1 MPIEIWL
8 AFVLTATVILFIP
21 GPTIIYVVGQSLAH
35 GRKASL
41 PLSIGVISGDAICIT
56 LSLIGLSTI
65 LSLFSAVFIGVKYFG
80 AAYLVYLGLKMI
92 FENGH
97 LNFNKEKVTS
107 YNSRV
112 LFRDVFFVNALNPKG
127 IIFYSA
133 FMPQF
138 VNSENNIFLQLAI
151 LASTFLCLALLN
163 VVFIS
168 LLASKASEFF
178 KSIKF
183 VKAFNV
189 TGGLSLIWAG
199 IYSTTLERR

>member
-1 MPIEIWL
+1 MSIEIWL
-8 AFVLTATVILFIP
+8 TFVLTATIILFIP
-21 GPTIIYVVGQSLAH
+21 GPTIIYIVGQSLTH
-35 GRKASL
+35 GRKASM
-41 PLSIGVISGDAICIT
+41 PLSIGVLSADAICIT

-65 LSLFSAVFIGVKYFG
+65 LSLFSAAFITVKYFG

-97 LNFNKEKVTS
+97 LRSHESKTNC

-112 LFRDVFFVNALNPKG
+112 LFRDVFLVNALNPKG

-138 VNSENNIFLQLAI
+138 VTAEHNLLLQLAV
-151 LASTFLCLALLN
+151 LAATFLCLALLN
-163 VVFIS
+163 VVCVT
-168 LLASKASEFF
+168 LLASRASELF
-178 KSIKF
+178 KSLSF

-189 TGGLSLIWAG
+189 TGGLGLICAG

>member
-1 MPIEIWL
+1 MSIEIWFT
-8 AFVLTATVILFIP
+8 FVLTAIVILFIP

-35 GRKASL
+35 GRKASI
-41 PLSIGVISGDAICIT
+41 PLSIGVLSGDAICIT

-65 LSLFSAVFIGVKYFG
+65 LSLFSSAFIAVKYFG
-80 AAYLVYLGLKMI
+80 AAYLVYLGSKMI
-92 FENGH
+92 LENGH
-97 LNFNKEKVTS
+97 LKFKKEKDSS

-112 LFRDVFFVNALNPKG
+112 LFRDVFLVNALNPKG

-151 LASTFLCLALLN
+151 LASTFLCLALIN

-178 KSIKF
+178 KSLRF
-183 VKAFNV
+183 AKAFNV
-189 TGGLSLIWAG
+189 TGGLGLICAG
-199 IYSTTLERR
+199 VYSTTLERR